1 MVRDHQGA
9 YWRLEN
15 LASGEQ
21 QVAVTVPDSDARQ
34 LMGKYYLDHNPV
46 AASRSRWRSGGGWR
60 GGVVD
65 LTAELNMKLYGG
77 TRLTEGK
84 FEYWLRECLQ
94 LNNELP
100 VGFFVALCDVT
111 EDATAI
117 KGCKIEN
124 SVHYVIGTLP

>member
-1 MVRDHQGA
+1 
-9 YWRLEN
+9 
-15 LASGEQ
+15 
-21 QVAVTVPDSDARQ
+21 
-34 LMGKYYLDHNPV
+34 MGKFYLDYNPV
-46 AASRSRWRSGGGWR
+46 AANGSRGRRGRGWT

-65 LTAELNMKLYGG
+65 LTAELNVNVYGG

-84 FEYWLRECLQ
+84 FESSLREFLQ

-100 VGFFVALCDVT
+100 LGFFVAMGEVT

-117 KGCKIEN
+117 EGCKIEN